1 MINSR
6 ISTTLGLAGLM
17 AAGAAFPLAAQ
28 DWPDRPLSM
37 IVAFGA
43 GGGTDTLARLV
54 ADPLS
59 QNLGQPVVVE
69 NRPGAGGT
77 IGADAAASAAADGYT
92 MYMMANGHA
101 VAGAMYADLS
111 YDPVADFQGISAVAT
126 MPLVVIARPDFEA
139 DTLEELIA
147 VAAARPGEL
156 NYASIGVG
164 SSQHFAGALLAE
176 TADLDMFH
184 IPYQNTPEALAAVL
198 SGEVDLLVEVMAPM
212 LGQIT
217 SGDIKAL
224 VTTSAERHPNL
235 PDVPTV
241 AEAGFADYDVATWY
255 GLVYPA
261 GVPTELVEA
270 ANAAVLEVLENDTL
284 AARALDQGFV
294 INGSTPEDFTAH
306 FGSEVERWSE
316 VRENAGID
324 QL

>member
-1 MINSR
+1 
-6 ISTTLGLAGLM
+6 
-17 AAGAAFPLAAQ
+17 
-28 DWPDRPLSM
+28 
-37 IVAFGA
+37 
-43 GGGTDTLARLV
+43 
-54 ADPLS
+54 
-59 QNLGQPVVVE
+59 
-69 NRPGAGGT
+69 
-77 IGADAAASAAADGYT
+77 
-92 MYMMANGHA
+92 
-101 VAGAMYADLS
+101 
-111 YDPVADFQGISAVAT
+111 
-126 MPLVVIARPDFEA
+126 
-139 DTLEELIA
+139 
-147 VAAARPGEL
+147 
-156 NYASIGVG
+156 
-164 SSQHFAGALLAE
+164 
-176 TADLDMFH
+176 
-184 IPYQNTPEALAAVL
+184 
-198 SGEVDLLVEVMAPM
+198 VMAPM